1 MPVSA
6 SSAVD
11 KALDLVE
18 AVADAPVPLRL
29 SEAAARTGLHRATA
43 YRVLAGLVERGWVAR
58 VGERY
63 LPGTVLVRVAREAP
77 GRSLAALGLPVLEEL
92 AAATG
97 MMANLQV
104 LTADRS
110 RVVEVVRP
118 ERLSMI
124 SDLRGELLPAHRF
137 AGPTALV
144 AALDEAG
151 RAPYL
156 AGAAADG
163 AVLAG
168 PDGLVAALDE
178 AAGSGFAV
186 QRGLAER
193 LIASLGRAVLLEP
206 GTAPVCA
213 LTLVGPV
220 DEFDDARLPGLR
232 AALAGACDRLGAV
245 LAGVV

>member
-18 AVADAPVPLRL
+18 AVADAAVPLRL
-29 SEAAARTGLHRATA
+29 SEAAARAGLHRATA
-43 YRVLAGLVERGWVAR
+43 YRVLAGLVERGWVTR
-58 VGERY
+58 VGDRY
-63 LPGTVLVRVAREAP
+63 LPGTVLVRVARAAP
-77 GRSLAALGLPVLEEL
+77 GRSLAALGLGVLEDL
-92 AAATG
+92 AAGTG

-124 SDLRGELLPAHRF
+124 SDLRGELLAVHRF
-137 AGPTALV
+137 AGPAALV
-144 AALDEAG
+144 AALDADG

-156 AGAAADG
+156 ALARADG
-163 AVLAG
+163 AVLEGPAG
-168 PDGLVAALDE
+168 LTAVLDE
-178 AAGSGFAV
+178 AARSGFALS
-186 QRGLAER
+186 RGLTER
-193 LIASLGRAVLLEP
+193 LIGSLGRAVPGGP

-232 AALAGACDRLGAV
+232 AALSEACDRLAAV
-245 LAGVV
+245 LAGLG

>member
-1 MPVSA
+1 VPVSA

-18 AVADAPVPLRL
+18 AVADSPVPLRL
-29 SEAAARTGLHRATA
+29 SEAAARAGLHRATA
-43 YRVLAGLVERGWVAR
+43 YRVLAGLVERGWVTR
-58 VGERY
+58 VGDRY

-77 GRSLAALGLPVLEEL
+77 GRSLGALGVSVLEEL
-92 AAATG
+92 AAGTG

-124 SDLRGELLPAHRF
+124 SDLRGQLLPVHRF
-137 AGPTALV
+137 AGPAALV
-144 AALDEAG
+144 AVLDAAG

-156 AGAAADG
+156 ARAEADG
-163 AVLAG
+163 AVLDG
-168 PDGLVAALDE
+168 PGGLVAVLDG
-178 AAGSGFAV
+178 AAASGFAV

-193 LIASLGRAVLLEP
+193 LIGSLGRAVVLEP

-220 DEFDDARLPGLR
+220 DEFDDARLPGLQ
-232 AALAGACDRLGAV
+232 AALAGACERLGAV
-245 LAGVV
+245 LAGVA